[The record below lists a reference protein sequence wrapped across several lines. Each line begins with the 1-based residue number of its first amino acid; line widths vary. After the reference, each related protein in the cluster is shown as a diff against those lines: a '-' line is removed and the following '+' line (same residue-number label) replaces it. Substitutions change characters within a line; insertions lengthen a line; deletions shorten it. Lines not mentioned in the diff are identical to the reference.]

1 MLRLIKEQRIRL
13 ADHVKV
19 NFKTATKR
27 GGGSPKAW
35 KHKMAVHWEWKYNPW
50 KVQQT
55 VREEN
60 LKKKLVWLKKS
71 NSYRDIHNDGKCN
84 DKNDV
89 KVSDKGSL
97 GGEGG
102 EEEADEGDAAR
113 VGDGQGEQA
122 EK

>member
-1 MLRLIKEQRIRL
+1 MERKGNSQRGESR
-13 ADHVKV
+13 AKD
-19 NFKTATKR
+19 KR
-27 GGGSPKAW
+27 F
-35 KHKMAVHWEWKYNPW
+35 
-50 KVQQT
+50 
-55 VREEN
+55 

-89 KVSDKGSL
+89 KVSEKGSL